1 LQFNPDWAVITNVS
15 KDHFELAEVEK
26 LFQQFAG
33 QVRRGV
39 VGCYGADG
47 YPPPGFEPALS
58 AEGIAFDYRG
68 IHFAAPVLGRHNAEN
83 ALQCVLLCERLGLD
97 LREVSRAL
105 KTFRGIQR
113 RLEWVGRAGG
123 VAVIDDYA
131 HNPAKIGA
139 AWRALAPYFRRLI
152 GVWRPHGF
160 APLALMLDELTR
172 AFAAVAGTGDL
183 VFILPVYY
191 AGGTVQAAANS
202 ETLVA
207 RLAGAGVQAA
217 GANDFDDLSRQLL
230 ALAQPGD
237 AILLMGARDPGLP
250 VFARRLLLD
259 LEQLLA
265 RGVAGAG

>member
-1 LQFNPDWAVITNVS
+1 
-15 KDHFELAEVEK
+15 
-26 LFQQFAG
+26 
-33 QVRRGV
+33 
-39 VGCYGADG
+39 
-47 YPPPGFEPALS
+47 
-58 AEGIAFDYRG
+58 
-68 IHFAAPVLGRHNAEN
+68 
-83 ALQCVLLCERLGLD
+83 
-97 LREVSRAL
+97 
-105 KTFRGIQR
+105 
-113 RLEWVGRAGG
+113 

-172 AFAAVAGTGDL
+172 AFAAVAGAGDL